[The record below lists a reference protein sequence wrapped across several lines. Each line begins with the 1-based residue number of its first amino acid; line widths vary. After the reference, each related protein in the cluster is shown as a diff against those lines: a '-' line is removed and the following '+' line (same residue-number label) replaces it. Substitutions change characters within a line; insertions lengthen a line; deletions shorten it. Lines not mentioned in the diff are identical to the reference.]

1 MDLATRKMVY
11 YGLVDL
17 LIAGSTI
24 ALFQASPVQFL
35 PKDGSLSIYLAD
47 IQPDIQPDIQGNQV
61 ISFGPLLSPISQTPQ
76 GLSASL
82 LSLNVTIDSV
92 TIHSNGD
99 LNDAGMTT
107 NTKFTFDVMKP
118 FDVSALIS
126 NAKVPVENVTMVS
139 LHVGSATAAVQG
151 LVGLQPVKVPS
162 DELKIPV
169 SPAVHIKAQMSSSI
183 VISGTA
189 HVVFAG
195 ASIILTPVLHVEKT
209 TGPR

>member
-11 YGLVDL
+11 YGLVGL

-47 IQPDIQPDIQGNQV
+47 IQPDIQGNQV

-76 GLSASL
+76 GL

-118 FDVSALIS
+118 FDVSPLIS